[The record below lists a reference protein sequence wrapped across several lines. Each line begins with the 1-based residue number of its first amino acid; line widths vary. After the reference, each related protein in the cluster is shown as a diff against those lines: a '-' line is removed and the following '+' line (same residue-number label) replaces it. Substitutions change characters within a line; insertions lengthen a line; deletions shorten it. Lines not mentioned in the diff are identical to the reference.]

1 MTFITHLA
9 LAGVPLTV
17 AQKLARHSDPR
28 LTSNV
33 YTSLSLTELQGAVE
47 SLSANAGPKAAG

>member
-1 MTFITHLA
+1 
-9 LAGVPLTV
+9 V

-33 YTSLSLTELQGAVE
+33 YTSLSLTQLQGAVE
-47 SLSANAGPKAAG
+47 SLSANSGPNAAG